1 VNWWFL
7 VLTILATVTF
17 GAGAVEQKLPDEH
30 RRWLDEEVC
39 YIITD
44 KEKDVF
50 LALTTRE
57 ERELFIGTFWAR
69 RDPHR
74 ATLKNE
80 FKEDHYRRLEYA
92 NRMLGRDTARPGWM
106 TDRGRYYIILGE
118 PAEIQRYDGYNELV
132 SIELWFYRSG
142 PEKGLPPFFNLLFFK
157 EKDVGEYRLYHP
169 NSDGPLAL
177 MRSHLFFLG
186 EDNTQAIDA
195 LAKLAPDLA
204 RASLQLDLSEPVD
217 FLRSRVDSSRG
228 FRASLGTDVLLA
240 AIAKSPLRA
249 VSTDWAEAYLRYHD
263 RVSAEYS
270 FNYVPHRATFAV
282 LYGPKA
288 TSFVH
293 YSIELDPEHFSLEAN
308 EDRTRFYTTLDASLE
323 VRDRAGNLTAI
334 YENAVYL
341 ELTASQMGET
351 RALPF
356 AYQDDF
362 PLLPGEY
369 TVSLV
374 LRNRATKQYA
384 VAEKPLAVLPLQGP
398 ALSDVILGYQEE
410 LAPVAARGND
420 HLTFQIGSTR
430 IHPAADGTFV
440 LGETA
445 YAFFQVE
452 GADPDYLLR
461 FALLSGDQKLAEREK
476 RVADYHGGPVSEP
489 FTLSGMTGGTCT
501 LQVRLLDPI
510 GRLVAE
516 RTAEIL
522 VSPRSSIARPGF
534 SYRRGFNAAVPG
546 LLAFTR
552 GQQLLAMGRFAEAEA
567 ELEEA
572 VAAGNPKLA
581 MARWKLAGVYLISG
595 KSDQALALLLPMRD
609 EFPNEYEVVE
619 GLGLAYYQKEDFAQA
634 TAYLERAISLRP
646 PNVSV
651 LNALGDSYDKLGKP
665 DRARSFFE
673 RSLQLNPQQEAV
685 KRRLA
690 SSGKGG

>member
-1 VNWWFL
+1 MNGRFL
-7 VLTILATVTF
+7 VLALMGTLAF
-17 GAGAVEQKLPDEH
+17 PSAAAEQKLPEEY
-30 RRWLDEEVC
+30 RRWLEEEVP

-50 LALTTRE
+50 LSLTTRE
-57 ERELFIGTFWAR
+57 ERELFIRAFWAR
-69 RDPHR
+69 RDLNR

-80 FKEDHYRRLEYA
+80 FQEEHYRRLEYA
-92 NRMLGRDTARPGWM
+92 NRVLGRDTARPGWI

-132 SIELWFYRSG
+132 SIELWFYRPG

-157 EKDVGEYRLYHP
+157 EKDIGEYRLYHP
-169 NSDGPLAL
+169 NTDGPLAL
-177 MRSHLFFLG
+177 MRSHLFLLG
-186 EDNTQAIDA
+186 EDNTKAVDA

-204 RASLQLDLSEPVD
+204 RASLQLDLTEPVD
-217 FLRSRVDSSRG
+217 FMRSRVDSSLG
-228 FRASLGTDVLLA
+228 FRAALGNDVLLA

-249 VSTDWAEAYLRYHD
+249 VSTAWADAYLRYRD

-270 FNYVPHRATFAV
+270 FNYVPHRSTFAV
-282 LYGPKA
+282 LYGPRA
-288 TSFVH
+288 TPFVH

-323 VRDRAGNLTAI
+323 LRDRSGNLTAV
-334 YENAVYL
+334 YDNTVYL
-341 ELTASQMGET
+341 ELTASQMRET

-362 PLLPGEY
+362 PVLPGEY
-369 TVSLV
+369 SVSLL
-374 LRNRATKQYA
+374 LRNRASKQYA
-384 VAEKPLAVLPLQGP
+384 VAEKPLAVPPLQGA

-410 LAPVAARGND
+410 LAPVAAGND
-420 HLTFQIGSTR
+420 HLTFQIGSSR
-430 IHPAADGTFV
+430 IHPAADATFV
-440 LGETA
+440 PGETA

-452 GADPDYLLR
+452 GADPDDLLR
-461 FALLSGDQKLAEREK
+461 FALLSGDKKLAEREK
-476 RVADYHGGPVSEP
+476 RVSDYHGGPVSEP
-489 FTLSGMTGGTCT
+489 FTLSGMIGGTYV

-516 RTAEIL
+516 RNAEIL
-522 VSPRSSIARPGF
+522 VSPRSSLARPGF
-534 SYRRGFNAAVPG
+534 SYRRGFNAAAPG
-546 LLAFTR
+546 LLAFAR
-552 GQQLLAMGRFAEAEA
+552 GQQLMAMGRFAEAER
-567 ELEEA
+567 ELEES
-572 VAAGNPKLA
+572 VSAGNPKLA

-619 GLGLAYYQKEDFAQA
+619 GLGLAYHQKQDFAQA
-634 TAYLERAISLRP
+634 TTYLERALSLRP

-673 RSLQLNPQQEAV
+673 RSLQLDPQQEAV

-690 SSGKGG
+690 SLKGS